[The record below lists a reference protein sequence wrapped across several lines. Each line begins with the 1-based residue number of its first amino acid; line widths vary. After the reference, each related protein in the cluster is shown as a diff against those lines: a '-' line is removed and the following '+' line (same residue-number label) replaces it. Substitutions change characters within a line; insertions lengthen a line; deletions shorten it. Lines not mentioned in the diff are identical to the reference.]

1 MRYLASSKNQGM
13 RTFQILVF
21 AFVASSTIAQDLPKL
36 YNEVSSSVVVLRVE
50 TLAPSSS
57 GGTVFMV
64 EEASQGSGVL
74 VSEEGYIWTAAHVVQ
89 SAEEVEIEF
98 VTGEIY
104 RGEVVTSSPPGD
116 VALLKIVGPFDPT
129 GKAVASIGN
138 SDSLG
143 IGEDVFVLGAPHGF
157 AQTLT
162 RGILSGR
169 HFPENLSN
177 DFEQVEFLQTDAAIN
192 PGNSG
197 GPMFNKK
204 GEVIGIASSI
214 YSISG
219 GFEGIGFVTAS
230 NTVKQLL
237 TAEPNPWTG
246 MEAML
251 LPENLARIL
260 NVPQETGLLVLSI
273 SSKGSAAQLGLRGGY
288 IVATIND
295 EEILLGGD
303 VILEVAGIPF
313 VDNNA
318 RSLIKQKIASL
329 PSGTEIPIVILREGQ
344 IGKASFP
351 KP

>member
-1 MRYLASSKNQGM
+1 MRS
-13 RTFQILVF
+13 FQFLVF
-21 AFVASSTIAQDLPKL
+21 VLIANITIAQDLPKL
-36 YNEVSSSVVVLRVE
+36 YKEVSSSVVVLRAEV
-50 TLAPSSS
+50 LAPSSS
-57 GGTVFMV
+57 EGSFYMV
-64 EEASQGSGVL
+64 EEVSQGSGVL
-74 VSEEGYIWTAAHVVQ
+74 VSEEGHIWTAAHVVQ

-98 VTGEIY
+98 VTGEVY
-104 RGEVVTSSPPGD
+104 QGEVVASSPPGD
-116 VALLKIVGPFDPT
+116 VALLKIVGSFDPE
-129 GKAVASIGN
+129 GKAVATIGD
-138 SDSLG
+138 SDALG

-157 AQTLT
+157 AQTLS

-169 HFPENLSN
+169 HFPESLSN
-177 DFEQVEFLQTDAAIN
+177 DFEQIEFLQTDAAIN

-214 YSISG
+214 YTISG

-237 TAEPNPWTG
+237 TTEPNPWTG

-251 LPENLARIL
+251 LPERLARVL

-288 IVATIND
+288 IPAVIND

-303 VILEVAGIPF
+303 VILEVAGVKF

-318 RSLIKQKIASL
+318 PFLIRKKIASY

>member
-1 MRYLASSKNQGM
+1 MRS
-13 RTFQILVF
+13 FQTLIF
-21 AFVASSTIAQDLPKL
+21 AFLVNVAIAQDLPKL
-36 YNEVSSSVVVLRVE
+36 YEGVNSSVVVLRVE
-50 TLAPSSS
+50 TFAPAAS
-57 GGTVFMV
+57 GDITYMV

-104 RGEVVTSSPPGD
+104 RGEVVASSPPGD
-116 VALLKIVGPFDPT
+116 VALLKIVGPFDPK
-129 GKAVASIGN
+129 GKAVATIGD
-138 SDSLG
+138 SDALG
-143 IGEDVFVLGAPHGF
+143 IGEDIFVLGAPHGF

-162 RGILSGR
+162 RGIISGR

-177 DFEQVEFLQTDAAIN
+177 DFERIEFLQTDAAIN

-197 GPMFNKK
+197 GPMFNME
-204 GEVIGIASSI
+204 GEVVGIASSI

-237 TAEPNPWTG
+237 TTEPNPWTG

-251 LPENLARIL
+251 LPTHLARVL
-260 NVPQETGLLVLSI
+260 NVPQESGLLVLSI
-273 SSKGSAAQLGLRGGY
+273 SSKGTAAQLGLRGGY
-288 IVATIND
+288 IAATIND

-303 VILEVAGIPF
+303 VILEIAGIKF

-318 RSLIKQKIASL
+318 RSLIKNKIASY

-344 IGKASFP
+344 IGAASFP